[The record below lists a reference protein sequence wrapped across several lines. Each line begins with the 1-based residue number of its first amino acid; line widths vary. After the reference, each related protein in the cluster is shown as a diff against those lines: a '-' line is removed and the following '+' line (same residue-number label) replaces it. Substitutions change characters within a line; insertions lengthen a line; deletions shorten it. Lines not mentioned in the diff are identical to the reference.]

1 MDPITQLLVGL
12 GRQEPRF
19 ANNTETAL
27 KVGLVVQ
34 RILEQVNFTLRFY
47 EGRSESTFTWRVIS

>member
-12 GRQEPRF
+12 GQQEPRF
-19 ANNTETAL
+19 ANNTETAM

-34 RILEQVNFTLRFY
+34 RIFEQVNFTVRLY
-47 EGRSESTFTWRVIS
+47 EGRS